1 MFNSKLTE
9 TEVTVIIAVF
19 CVFLLVLPAIGIFAW
34 LVVNGRVGKTLK
46 FDGKW
51 LP

>member
-9 TEVTVIIAVF
+9 KKVIVIITVI
-19 CVFLLVLPAIGIFAW
+19 CVLLLVLPVIGIFAW
-34 LVVNGRVGKTLK
+34 LVVNGRVGETLR